1 MNIHWLTILGVAL
14 MGVGTLLTFLGQ
26 QINNDK
32 SSQQLHD
39 KTVKIE
45 KLSEETIRLN
55 KEITKLSV
63 YNLNYLTGGDSFP
76 FTHPAFNVA
85 TPERM
90 DLWLVN
96 GGMFPLYDVSVTIKD
111 ITKFKQ
117 LVEAKASNKDKKPIN
132 LNAFETRINVGSM
145 RPAQIIMDFF
155 SVITP
160 DVGDINYR
168 IEIASRNSY
177 VEQMLHIEFIGEGK
191 SNTIEEE
198 TKVNGNVVDSKDL
211 FDKISKK

>member
-63 YNLNYLTGGDSFP
+63 YNLNYFTGGDSFP
-76 FTHPAFNVA
+76 FTQPAFNVA

-117 LVEAKASNKDKKPIN
+117 LVKAKASNKDKKPIN
-132 LNAFETRINVGSM
+132 LNAFETRINVGGM

-191 SNTIEEE
+191 YTIEVE